1 MIKVCDRTLSV
12 LDCSRADKADL
23 LRFLELLIET
33 GVDGIELSE
42 KSYAR
47 LAPLYQFPGYSLR
60 VDDPDTAFGCHGATG
75 CSDDLGR
82 TGGPG
87 CSDAAGRAAGPG
99 RPDIPDY
106 RDIAEFVCP
115 GGSGSA
121 NPRIRAE
128 ICFDTLPE
136 PKILVSYYNS
146 SKLRICGLD
155 GSINGDYLA
164 LFGNLKS
171 LFGGDLQ
178 FCPGDRF
185 HIATALAV
193 EWAGGRRDVSI
204 VTAFGGSG
212 GLAATEELLMAFKLA
227 RLRNAGKEYPFFP
240 EMAELLERISGI
252 PVGENKAVIGK
263 GIFAVQSGV
272 HVDGILKQPEC
283 YEPFAPRT
291 VGQERRI
298 LLGKQSG
305 RAGVK
310 AKLAELGMGGCEG
323 LIPQILARVKQAG
336 YQNNGEVTDGEFSA
350 IVGDCLACLPDAG
363 WGEDSWPDK
372 GCCSA
377 LTEPPSGG
385 TARMRA
391 GERTAGDANG
401 AAVLWRNRP
410 DAGWG
415 KDRLKDNDA
424 AAKIPLG

>member
-121 NPRIRAE
+121 NPRIRTE
-128 ICFDTLPE
+128 ICFDTLPD
-136 PKILVSYYNS
+136 PKILVSYHNS

-185 HIATALAV
+185 HSATALAV

-227 RLRNAGKEYPFFP
+227 RLRNTGKEYPFFP

-272 HVDGILKQPEC
+272 
-283 YEPFAPRT
+283 
-291 VGQERRI
+291 
-298 LLGKQSG
+298 
-305 RAGVK
+305 
-310 AKLAELGMGGCEG
+310 
-323 LIPQILARVKQAG
+323 PQILARVKQAG

-401 AAVLWRNRP
+401 AA
-410 DAGWG
+410 
-415 KDRLKDNDA
+415 
-424 AAKIPLG
+424 AKIPLG